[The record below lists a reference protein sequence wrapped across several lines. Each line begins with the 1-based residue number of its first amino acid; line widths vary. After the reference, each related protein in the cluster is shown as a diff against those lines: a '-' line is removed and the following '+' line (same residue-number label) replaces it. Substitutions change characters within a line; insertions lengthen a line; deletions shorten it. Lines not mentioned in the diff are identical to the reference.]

1 MKVGAKMKVKFMKFR
16 LPSFPRKRESNW
28 LQMMNAELVNIALG
42 LLAALLALG
51 LAPAARAQET
61 ARLKLDHLSKLA
73 DKADE
78 VTDVNLD
85 GAMLKFAAK
94 FINDDDDPEERKVQD
109 MVKKLKGIYIKSFEF
124 DKEGQYSDADVESV
138 REQLRGP
145 SWQKMVN
152 VRSKRD
158 KENTEIYFV
167 GDEEHMQGLVILA
180 AEPKELTVVDIVG
193 PIDLDMLSE
202 LGGHMGIPP
211 VEVKKGGKEAG
222 NGNSK

>member
-1 MKVGAKMKVKFMKFR
+1 MKSKIH
-16 LPSFPRKRESNW
+16 L
-28 LQMMNAELVNIALG
+28 IYALG
-42 LLAALLALG
+42 LWLFVAGGLGAAT
-51 LAPAARAQET
+51 ARGQDP
-61 ARLKLDHLSKLA
+61 ARLKLEHLERLA

-85 GAMLKFAAK
+85 GAMLKLASK
-94 FINDDDDPEERKVQD
+94 FMNDDGDEDRRIGE

-124 DKEGQYSDADVESV
+124 DKEGQYTDADVESI

-145 SWQKMVN
+145 GWKKMVN

-158 KENTEIYFV
+158 KENAEIYV
-167 GDEEHMQGLVILA
+167 LGDENNMQGLVILA
-180 AEPKELTVVDIVG
+180 AESKELTVVDIVG
-193 PIDLDMLSE
+193 PIDLDTLSE

-222 NGNSK
+222 DANTK

>member
-1 MKVGAKMKVKFMKFR
+1 MKT
-16 LPSFPRKRESNW
+16 KRWGVLLS
-28 LQMMNAELVNIALG
+28 A
-42 LLAALLALG
+42 LAAVLALG
-51 LAPAARAQET
+51 LAPLARAQEA
-61 ARLKLDHLSKLA
+61 ARLKLDQLTKLA
-73 DKADE
+73 EKADE

-94 FINDDDDPEERKVQD
+94 FINDSDDPEEKQVQE

-124 DKEGQYSDADVESV
+124 DKEGQYTDADVESV

-145 SWQKMVN
+145 GWQKMVN

-167 GDEEHMQGLVILA
+167 GDEKNMQGLVILA

-193 PIDLDMLSE
+193 PIDVEMLSE
-202 LGGHMGIPP
+202 MGGHMGIPP
-211 VEVKKGGKEAG
+211 VEVKKGAKEPG
-222 NGNSK
+222 DGNSK

>member
-1 MKVGAKMKVKFMKFR
+1 MKVGATVKTKTWKIPFW
-16 LPSFPRKRESNW
+16 P
-28 LQMMNAELVNIALG
+28 
-42 LLAALLALG
+42 LAAALALG
-51 LAPAARAQET
+51 LAPAAQAQEA
-61 ARLKLDHLSKLA
+61 ARLKLDNLSKLA

-94 FINDDDDPEERKVQD
+94 FINDDDDPEEREVQE

-145 SWQKMVN
+145 GWQKMVN

-158 KENTEIYFV
+158 KETDEIYV
-167 GDEEHMQGLVILA
+167 LGDEEHMQGLVILA
-180 AEPKELTVVDIVG
+180 AEPKELTVVNLVG
-193 PIDLDMLSE
+193 PIDLDKLSE
-202 LGGHMGIPP
+202 LGGHMGIPS

-222 NGNSK
+222 HAESK